1 MDLIC
6 YPVYLPPLSFLCP
19 SPILILSETGL
30 NHLDCA
36 FLSIQGL
43 PSSWYPTVTHPNLL
57 HILLGSLSLPSP
69 PLYLFLSLPPPLSL
83 FIFSLSLSLS
93 LSPSPLSLCMCVYV
107 CVCV

>member
-30 NHLDCA
+30 NHLDWA

-57 HILLGSLSLPSP
+57 HILFVSLSLSAS
-69 PLYLFLSLPPPLSL
+69 LSLSL
-83 FIFSLSLSLS
+83 CFSLSLSLS
-93 LSPSPLSLCMCVYV
+93 LLLSLSLSLCFSLSLS
-107 CVCV
+107 